1 MNTSLTALYAAIHDN
16 KVEVIDT
23 NLKLFVE
30 QVNKLHAGS
39 RNYAWFYRAF
49 AANDYFTTTIDGK
62 EYFFQKV
69 V

>member
-1 MNTSLTALYAAIHDN
+1 MNTSLTALYAAIHN
-16 KVEVIDT
+16 NRVEVIDT

-30 QVNKLHAGS
+30 QINKLHADS

-49 AANDYFTTTIDGK
+49 TANDYFTTIIAGK
-62 EYFFQKV
+62 EYHFQKV